1 MNAEDKKALIKETVK
16 TAVEQLENALYNERN
31 DFIDDQ
37 EAKKVYAEQDIII
50 KDLEKKYGG
59 RSWIRE
65 CFKKE
70 KLVIKEGISRIGVR
84 GFVAVD
90 ENTGVIVSAFK
101 TLESLNEDLL
111 ARADRL
117 SSPGRTPEMR
127 GGKRVQVYLD
137 SEESIEIAK
146 RLGNGNVSE
155 GIRKALKQAAER

>member
-1 MNAEDKKALIKETVK
+1 MNTKDKIQETVK
-16 TAVEQLENALYNERN
+16 VAVVQLENALYNERN

-37 EAKKVYAEQDIII
+37 EAKRVYAEQDVII
-50 KDLEKKYGG
+50 KGLEEKYGG

-70 KLVIKEGISRIGVR
+70 KLVIKKGISRIGVR

-101 TLESLNEDLL
+101 TIESLNEDLI
-111 ARADRL
+111 ARSDRL

-127 GGKRVQVYLD
+127 GGRRVQVYLD
-137 SEESIEIAK
+137 SESLAEAAK
-146 RLGNGNVSE
+146 LGNGNVSD
-155 GIRKALKQAAER
+155 GIRKALKKAGE